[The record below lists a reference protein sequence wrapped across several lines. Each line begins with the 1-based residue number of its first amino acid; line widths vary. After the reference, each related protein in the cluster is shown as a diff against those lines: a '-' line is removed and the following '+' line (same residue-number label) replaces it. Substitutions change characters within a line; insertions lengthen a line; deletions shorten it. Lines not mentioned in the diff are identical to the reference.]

1 MNRIKGFT
9 LIELLVV
16 IAIIALLVGLL
27 LPALATAQRNARSMK
42 DSAQMK
48 EIHQSFLTFANEHKG
63 KLPIPGLI
71 NRKTDPF
78 LGDIP
83 DSGPENFKENTSA
96 NLYSSMIAQNFF
108 GTDIVVGTTEINPVV
123 VEKTNYDYSKYAPGQ
138 DSYWDR
144 FFQMNIFY
152 PTPAPNQ
159 ICNGSYAHMA
169 ICGDRKSIKWRDSQA
184 PGDPII
190 GTRGIKNG
198 DRAGEPE
205 YDRSPTLLLHGA
217 RRQWVG
223 YVCFNDNHTERLG
236 NFYPQLTT
244 FESASSQR
252 GPQKDN
258 IFAAEFPHIN
268 GNEAEADAWLVI
280 ARSAHPNGLQ
290 ISESYD
296 YLLR

>member
-27 LPALATAQRNARSMK
+27 LPALATAQKNARSMK

-71 NRKTDPF
+71 NRKADPF
-78 LGDIP
+78 LGHIP
-83 DSGPENFKENTSA
+83 DSGPENAAENKSA
-96 NLYSSMIAQNFF
+96 NLYSAMIAQEYF
-108 GTDIVVGTTEINPVV
+108 GTDIVIGTTEINPVV
-123 VEKTNYDYSKYAPGQ
+123 AEYTDYDYSKYAPGE

-144 FFQMNIFY
+144 FFKMDIYGVPPQNVSH
-152 PTPAPNQ
+152 
-159 ICNGSYAHMA
+159 GSYAHMA

-198 DRAGEPE
+198 DREGEPN
-205 YDRSPTLLLHGA
+205 YDNSPTLLLHGG

-244 FESASSQR
+244 FESANSSL

-258 IFAAEFPHIN
+258 IFAAEFEGNPN

-280 ARSAHPNGLQ
+280 ARAANPNGTQ

-296 YLLR
+296 KLLR

>member
-48 EIHQSFLTFANEHKG
+48 EIHQAFLTFANEHKG

-71 NRKTDPF
+71 NRKADPF
-78 LGDIP
+78 LGQIP
-83 DSGPENFKENTSA
+83 DSGPENSAENRSA
-96 NLYSSMIAQNFF
+96 SLYSSMIAQEYF
-108 GTDIVVGTTEINPVV
+108 GTDIVIGTTEINPVV
-123 VEKTNYDYSKYAPGQ
+123 TEKTDYDYNQYAPGR

-144 FFQMNIFY
+144 SFKMDIFA
-152 PTPAPNQ
+152 APPQ
-159 ICNGSYAHMA
+159 FVSHGSYAHMA
-169 ICGDRKSIKWRDSQA
+169 ICGDRKSVKWRDSQA

-198 DRAGEPE
+198 DRAGTDN
-205 YDRSPTLLLHGA
+205 YDKSPTLLLHGA

-244 FESASSQR
+244 FESANSPL

-258 IFAAEFPHIN
+258 IFAAEFDDNPN
-268 GNEAEADAWLVI
+268 GAQAEADAWLVI
-280 ARSAHPNGLQ
+280 CRSANPDGIH
-290 ISESYD
+290 ISPVYD
-296 YLLR
+296 LLLE